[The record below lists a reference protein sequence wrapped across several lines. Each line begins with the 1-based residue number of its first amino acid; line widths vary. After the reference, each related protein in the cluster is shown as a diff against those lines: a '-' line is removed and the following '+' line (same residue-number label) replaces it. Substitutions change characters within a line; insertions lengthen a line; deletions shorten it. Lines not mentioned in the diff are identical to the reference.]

1 MNIQPLAPVAE
12 SIPTEQDALV
22 FFLVNIFR
30 HSAAAARK
38 AVEEYEAPDAL
49 PAEE

>member
-1 MNIQPLAPVAE
+1 MDIQPLAPVAE

-30 HSAAAARK
+30 HSIIAARK
-38 AVEEYEAPDAL
+38 AIEAQEESDAL
-49 PAEE
+49 PAEK